1 MLDTDTHAGN
11 QSIEKTISN
20 AKFFAFWLFLGLQC
34 THALWL
40 VTLKANIFLESRA
53 KWKMNIFEVSHFFVV
68 CLATI
73 GLAKI
78 RDPLGIFVDDDQV
91 LVGMGLFLPL

>member
-1 MLDTDTHAGN
+1 MFYADTHTGYQA
-11 QSIEKTISN
+11 IEKPICK
-20 AKFFAFWLFLGLQC
+20 AEFFAFWLFLGLQC

-40 VTLKANIFLESRA
+40 VTLKASILLESRA

-73 GLAKI
+73 GLAEI